1 MQHKPSPPWDMTDGI
16 LLGAQTSQEKEGRAK
31 QFTCPGV
38 LDVAIDRQ
46 SDHSDP
52 QVLLGSSIIISR
64 EVVMSQQQ
72 DPASLIHL
80 ESNSRQHK
88 SLLKEAAFMGEACL
102 GPGVLSHPPQGLLIR
117 NSAGR

>member
-1 MQHKPSPPWDMTDGI
+1 MLRVGTREAGVLDAVEAIPSMGY
-16 LLGAQTSQEKEGRAK
+16 GRCDPVRSTNQPGGRRE

-38 LDVAIDRQ
+38 LDVAIHRQ
-46 SDHSDP
+46 HDHSDL
-52 QVLLGSSIIISR
+52 QVLLGSSIIISS

-88 SLLKEAAFMGEACL
+88 SLLNEAASMEEA
-102 GPGVLSHPPQGLLIR
+102 
-117 NSAGR
+117 